1 MLHILDEQNREK
13 KQISL
18 KTRGVRYV
26 VQVHV
31 VNSCALRFVGTSATA
46 FGALQATRKKKGVP
60 FVCLFDAVY
69 IRKPAFALVPLI

>member
-46 FGALQATRKKKGVP
+46 FGARFKQLGRKKESLLS
-60 FVCLFDAVY
+60 VCLT
-69 IRKPAFALVPLI
+69 PSTLENPPSPSCL